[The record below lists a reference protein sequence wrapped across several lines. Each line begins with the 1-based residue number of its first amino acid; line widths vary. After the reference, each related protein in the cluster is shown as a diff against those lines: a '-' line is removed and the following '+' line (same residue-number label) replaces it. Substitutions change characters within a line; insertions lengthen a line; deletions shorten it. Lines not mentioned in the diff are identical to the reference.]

1 MSDAHSPDEEPEA
14 EVEEENATV
23 GELHPELIFLG
34 LLQTPPFPSV
44 SVDHEHS
51 DKGYKSK

>member
-1 MSDAHSPDEEPEA
+1 MSDTHPPDEEPEA
-14 EVEEENATV
+14 EVEEENAPV

-51 DKGYKSK
+51 DKDYKSK